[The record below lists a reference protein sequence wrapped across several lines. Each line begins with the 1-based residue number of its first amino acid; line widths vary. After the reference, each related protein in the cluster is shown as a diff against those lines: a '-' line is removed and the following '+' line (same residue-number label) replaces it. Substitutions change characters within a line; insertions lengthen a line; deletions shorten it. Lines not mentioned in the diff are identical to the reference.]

1 MVKREPNNS
10 FTVTFVDAS
19 SPVAASGDTT
29 KTTSAMSPAS
39 GTLESWHATIEK
51 VEAGI
56 TNVLTYI
63 DNNPTKARE
72 EASKLSAMITTAYKG
87 LSSALQIT
95 LKDDKKQISK
105 KMADIFKRLGTR
117 GMPTSGGGR
126 THRKR
131 THRKRTP
138 QKHRKRT
145 HRNPRKRSLKVLR
158 R

>member
-1 MVKREPNNS
+1 
-10 FTVTFVDAS
+10 
-19 SPVAASGDTT
+19 
-29 KTTSAMSPAS
+29 
-39 GTLESWHATIEK
+39 
-51 VEAGI
+51 
-56 TNVLTYI
+56 
-63 DNNPTKARE
+63 
-72 EASKLSAMITTAYKG
+72 MITTAYKG